1 MSGFVRPP
9 AELDK
14 LLAAWQLWADQS
26 EMPGRTMADLKIA
39 GLDVILEDLAGQ
51 SDSGA
56 AMFAPW
62 QAWEKGKTTPEVA
75 LAALEEAGISDLISA
90 LDPDA
95 QNAES

>member
-1 MSGFVRPP
+1 MTGFVRPP

-14 LLAAWQLWADQS
+14 LSAAWQLWADET

-62 QAWEKGKTTPEVA
+62 QAWEKGKSTPEVA
-75 LAALEEAGISDLISA
+75 LAALEEAGLSDLIAA
-90 LDPDA
+90 LGPEAQASDA
-95 QNAES
+95 

>member
-14 LLAAWQLWADQS
+14 LVAAWGLWADQT

-51 SDSGA
+51 SDSA
-56 AMFAPW
+56 SAIFAPW
-62 QAWEKGKTTPEVA
+62 QAWEKGKLTPESA
-75 LAALEEAGISDLISA
+75 LADLEQAGLGDLIAA
-90 LDPDA
+90 LA
-95 QNAES
+95 SEA